1 MYVHVHVWLYRYYEV
16 ELLTD
21 GMMRIGWATPTFPA
35 GIPLGSDDKSY
46 AYDGYL
52 VSPKFMHPDDLLL
65 TISLSPLSLSLS
77 LSLLPLLRPVSGTV
91 PLRALVNAGQLVTLL
106 AACLTLKKR
115 P

>member
-1 MYVHVHVWLYRYYEV
+1 MYVRVHVWLYRYYEV

-52 VSPKFMHPDDLLL
+52 VSPKFMHPDDLLI
-65 TISLSPLSLSLS
+65 TISSLSLS
-77 LSLLPLLRPVSGTV
+77 FSFSPLPLLRPVSGTV
-91 PLRALVNAGQLVTLL
+91 PPRALVNAGRLVMLL

>member
-65 TISLSPLSLSLS
+65 TISLLSLSPS
-77 LSLLPLLRPVSGTV
+77 PSQARKWNRTSESFGQRWSVGDVVGCLLDIEEKTIS
-91 PLRALVNAGQLVTLL
+91 
-106 AACLTLKKR
+106 
-115 P
+115 